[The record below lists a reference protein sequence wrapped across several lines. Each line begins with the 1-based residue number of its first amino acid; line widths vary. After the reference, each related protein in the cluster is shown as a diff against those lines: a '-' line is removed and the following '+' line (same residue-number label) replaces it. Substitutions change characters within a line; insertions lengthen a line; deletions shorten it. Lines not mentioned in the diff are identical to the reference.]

1 MSLQVIA
8 LVAHPGLAATDLQ
21 LTTANAGGSSS
32 SFMSQFMGE
41 AQSAQDGTCGIA
53 TCAFAQG
60 VKNGQFWGPAGRNG
74 AATALP
80 LEEYYHDPASKDLL
94 WEASVAACGGDIAIG
109 AAVRRFALLT
119 RLPLTR
125 VNRVWVHVRACV
137 SARSAIELVLCLRTP
152 LSHLSLRA
160 LLPGH
165 CSPRRPLCACALCS
179 AI

>member
-1 MSLQVIA
+1 M
-8 LVAHPGLAATDLQ
+8 VAHPGLAATDLQ

-60 VKNGQFWGPAGRNG
+60 VKNGQFWGPTGRNG
-74 AATALP
+74 AATVLP
-80 LEEYYHDPASKDLL
+80 LEEYYHDTAGKDLL

-109 AAVRRFALLT
+109 AAVRRFALLA

-125 VNRVWVHVRACV
+125 ANRVRGACASVRERTQCDRACTLPAHAFESLEFACAV
-137 SARSAIELVLCLRTP
+137 AGALFAETPALCVCFAQC
-152 LSHLSLRA
+152 HLRA
-160 LLPGH
+160 
-165 CSPRRPLCACALCS
+165 
-179 AI
+179 